1 MTQRRP
7 KRCRRHRL
15 RHGDRVAYA
24 AGPTVR
30 RLELV
35 KHKGHFGLG
44 TVVFENHRER
54 RRACVIWDDAE
65 VSVDDVEETGLLWR
79 GGLFRSDGCA
89 YAVVTPESRRTT
101 QDVRRMRA
109 VDARRRLAAYLATT

>member
-1 MTQRRP
+1 M
-7 KRCRRHRL
+7 KRYPL

-35 KHKGHFGLG
+35 KHEGHFDLG
-44 TVVFENHRER
+44 TVVFDVDHRGC

-65 VSVDDVEETGLLWR
+65 VSVDDVEGTGLLWQ
-79 GGLFRSDGCA
+79 GGPFRSDGCA
-89 YAVVTPESRRTT
+89 YAVVTPESRRTSRS
-101 QDVRRMRA
+101 VRRMRA
-109 VDARRRLAAYLATT
+109 ADARRRLAAYLATI